1 MKLYDFPGAP
11 NPRRVKIFAA
21 EKDIELELINCDLAK
36 GEHKTPEFIKK
47 NPSGKIPVLELDD
60 GRCISE
66 SVAICRYLEEIQPEP
81 NLFGSNSFERAYIES
96 RNRHIEL
103 ELWTQIG
110 TSWING
116 PIVKKLGRFK
126 QIKEAKEVSDK
137 NTKSFYKRLN
147 IELATNQFVAGD
159 RYTIVDVTL
168 LAAIDFA
175 IVMVDLKPD
184 SSLTHLYRWH
194 EEVSSRPSSKT

>member
-81 NLFGSNSFERAYIES
+81 NLFGSNSFERAYVES

>member
-137 NTKSFYKRLN
+137 NTKSFYERLN
-147 IELATNQFVAGD
+147 SELATNQFVAGD
-159 RYTIVDVTL
+159 RYTIADITL

-175 IVMVDLKPD
+175 TVMVDLKPD

-194 EEVSSRPSSKT
+194 EEVSSRSSSKT

>member
-60 GRCISE
+60 SRCISE

>member
-1 MKLYDFPGAP
+1 M
-11 NPRRVKIFAA
+11 
-21 EKDIELELINCDLAK
+21 
-36 GEHKTPEFIKK
+36 
-47 NPSGKIPVLELDD
+47 
-60 GRCISE
+60 
-66 SVAICRYLEEIQPEP
+66 
-81 NLFGSNSFERAYIES
+81 
-96 RNRHIEL
+96 
-103 ELWTQIG
+103 
-110 TSWING
+110 
-116 PIVKKLGRFK
+116 
-126 QIKEAKEVSDK
+126 